1 MKKNIILICLM
12 LISFNVKAQTTL
24 PDSISKKIIVELIQ
38 KDSLSTEVWFLHT
51 LRDIDQ
57 QKLAIKDSIINV
69 YVNKD
74 LNYNQEIVN
83 LNKINKKLLIK
94 QKLLKVK
101 GRVLGTSTSAL
112 FAILGIFII
121 IKN

>member
-1 MKKNIILICLM
+1 MKKYLITIILVLA
-12 LISFNVKAQTTL
+12 LINVKAQTTL
-24 PDSISKKIIVELIQ
+24 PDSISKKIIIELIQ

-57 QKLAIKDSIINV
+57 QKLVIKDSIINV

-74 LNYNQEIVN
+74 LNYNQEITN
-83 LNKINKKLLIK
+83 LNKINKKLLTK

>member
-1 MKKNIILICLM
+1 MKHVLILYLLM
-12 LISFNVKAQTTL
+12 LSVNAKSQTIL
-24 PDSISKKIIVELIQ
+24 PDSISKKIITELIQ

-69 YVNKD
+69 YANKD
-74 LNYNQEIVN
+74 LNYNQEIAN

-94 QKLLKVK
+94 QKLLKIK
-101 GRVLGTSTSAL
+101 GRILGTSTSAL
-112 FAILGIFII
+112 FGILGIFII
-121 IKN
+121 IKK